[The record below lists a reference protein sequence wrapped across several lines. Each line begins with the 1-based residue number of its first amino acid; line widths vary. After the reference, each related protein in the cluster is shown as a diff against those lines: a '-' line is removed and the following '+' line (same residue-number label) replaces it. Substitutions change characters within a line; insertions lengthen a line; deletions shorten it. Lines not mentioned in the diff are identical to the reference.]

1 MSNTKFLGKISSIKF
16 GRDLGYQDV
25 MFGLDLTF
33 SLEGGSSGVGTFI
46 GMWQDRSESA
56 KWTEEDQIR
65 EFGRAAAKLNEL
77 FAATG
82 KKKVEDLV
90 GTPVEVILDSPYG
103 KLESWRVL
111 TEVL

>member
-25 MFGLDLTF
+25 MFGLSVCFEFD
-33 SLEGGSSGVGTFI
+33 GSGVCDFI